1 MKTKIAVLGAGSW
14 GTALAMLL
22 ARNGHE
28 VILWGHNAD
37 HMNAMQQVGCNTVYL
52 PDFPFPTNMT
62 CSSDLAATV
71 ANADDVLIVVPSHA
85 YNELLQRLKPLLK
98 ASTGVAWSSK
108 GFCDSK
114 CLHEVAQEYLGTRTT
129 AVISGPSFAKEV
141 AQGLPTAVVVA
152 SDDSDYAAKWAQY
165 LSSDTFRPYQSSDV
179 IGVEIAGAVK
189 NILAIATGIAAGLQ
203 LGSNAQAA
211 LITRGL
217 AEITRLGLAMGAQP
231 ETFMGLAGMGDLVL
245 TCTDNQSRNRRFG
258 FALGQGK
265 SVADA
270 KKSIAQVIEG
280 IDATAEAHQL
290 AKKYHVEM
298 PIVEQVYNILYQ
310 HASVK
315 TAVQA
320 LLARDLRA
328 E

>member
-22 ARNGHE
+22 ARNEHY
-28 VILWGHNAD
+28 VVLWGHNAD
-37 HMNAMQQVGCNTVYL
+37 HMTAMQQSRCNSIYL
-52 PDFPFPTNMT
+52 PEFTLPENLT
-62 CSSDLAATV
+62 CSSDLAAAV
-71 ANADDVLIVVPSHA
+71 ATADDVLLVVPSHA
-85 YNELLQRLKPLLK
+85 YSDLLQRLQPLLK
-98 ASTGVAWSSK
+98 ANTGVAWSSK

-114 CLHEVAQEYLGTRTT
+114 CLHEVAQEFLGKRTT

-152 SDDSDYAAKWAQY
+152 SEDSDYAAKWAQY

-179 IGVEIAGAVK
+179 VGVEIAGAVK
-189 NILAIATGIAAGLQ
+189 NVLAIATGIAAGLQ

-231 ETFMGLAGMGDLVL
+231 ETFMGLAAMGDLVL

-258 FALGQGK
+258 VALGQGK
-265 SVADA
+265 TVTEA
-270 KKSIAQVIEG
+270 KKSISQVIEG

-290 AKKYHVEM
+290 AKKYKVEM